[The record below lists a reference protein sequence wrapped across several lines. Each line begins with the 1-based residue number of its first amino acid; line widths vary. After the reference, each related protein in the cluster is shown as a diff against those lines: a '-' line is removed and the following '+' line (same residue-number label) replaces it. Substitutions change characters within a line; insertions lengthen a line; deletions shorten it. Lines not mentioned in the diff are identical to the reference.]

1 MTQQSPGSNLE
12 FPCRFPIKAFGHDH
26 PDFPEIVFELVRKH
40 AQDTTA
46 EDMRSNN
53 SRNGRYLAVTI
64 TINAT
69 SQVQLDNIY
78 NALTAHEL
86 VVMAL

>member
-1 MTQQSPGSNLE
+1 MSDTTSLLE

-26 PDFPEIVFELVRKH
+26 PDFADTIFELIREH
-40 AQDTTA
+40 AQDI
-46 EDMRSNN
+46 
-53 SRNGRYLAVTI
+53 SRTDLTQNHSSGGRYLAITI

-69 SQVQLDNIY
+69 SQAQLDSIY
-78 NALTAHEL
+78 QALTDHEL